1 MTVVYSPLRE
11 GRPFPSPFPILTH
24 RLEAKLH
31 HTVDQPFVTRSL
43 DFPFSA
49 RFHRDDTDIPAL
61 PFLSPSSSSR
71 PRPLFMRR
79 GFPGRIIRPGP
90 PKERER
96 EIDRVRRDFRRE
108 ESFDTDTALAQA
120 LFIRGEGSFSRYA
133 SAILGQGGRRREA
146 VCRSFVFHASA
157 IVIVTL

>member
-11 GRPFPSPFPILTH
+11 GRSFPSPFPILTH

-31 HTVDQPFVTRSL
+31 PTVDQPFVTRSL

-61 PFLSPSSSSR
+61 PFLSPSPSSR

-96 EIDRVRRDFRRE
+96 ERQNESPIFDK
-108 ESFDTDTALAQA
+108 SFDTDTALAQA